1 MQGCLKSAEHT
12 ICIIDLHH
20 ILHEIQLKI
29 KVAKTH
35 KKKCNPHTQS
45 HNRIITTADSFQP
58 KPHNNH
64 DNSWIQIHKYFV
76 QKKREVA
83 TVIKRGQ
90 NLC

>member
-35 KKKCNPHTQS
+35 KKKLQPIMQMQPTHTMAQ
-45 HNRIITTADSFQP
+45 
-58 KPHNNH
+58 
-64 DNSWIQIHKYFV
+64 
-76 QKKREVA
+76 
-83 TVIKRGQ
+83 
-90 NLC
+90 